1 MLQIANLEEITKE
14 DIPALVNRIEPI
26 LAKRRELHKKYS
38 RNADDSTLLW
48 SGDNKN
54 TKITFE
60 KFLTDLATGYTSGT
74 PTYSVNDTQ
83 DDDKAKLIKDLLDK
97 NVGEAD
103 YKESM
108 EILLQYITDFNDDA
122 TENYNLFHDL
132 FELTACYE
140 VVYEDEQNELRYV
153 KYDPLETVAV
163 WGYELPIEDHLK
175 GLIRVWDEES
185 LTGASIKKVEITD
198 INGTRTYSM
207 TENKEVSE
215 DDNNNHN
222 WGDVP
227 AIAVET
233 DFAIF
238 EPCEDII
245 SAYQQLIQNVRNI
258 YQYNDDAIL
267 KITGYSPQNQP
278 LIDDG
283 NGNMVSNPAYEQ
295 EINYIRS
302 MGVFFTP
309 DASGD
314 IGWVIKQID
323 AGGVESI
330 LKLYIDLIFQ
340 LSGIPNTSDLAFNSA
355 DLNASAIDRKFY
367 IMNMATTKAVSEM
380 KKAYQRRWEL
390 IFGRINLKKGTNF
403 DFRDIEI
410 EIPKNLPAN
419 DDERI
424 DSLMKLK
431 DMISH
436 QTIIEKLGYNY
447 KSEKA
452 KMDEEA
458 ESNFEENMN
467 NVMNF
472 SKEGNNGNNDIKNMA
487 NNNNPNNNLQPNKR
501 NEQEEQ
507 QK

>member
-26 LAKRRELHKKYS
+26 LRKRKALHDRYS
-38 RNADDSTLLW
+38 RKADDKTLLW
-48 SGDNKN
+48 SKDNSN

-74 PTYSVNDTQ
+74 PTYSVSDTQ
-83 DDDKAKLIKDLLDK
+83 EDEKTKLIKELLDK
-97 NVGEAD
+97 EIGDKD

-108 EILLQYITDFNDDA
+108 EILIQYITDFNDDS
-122 TENYNLFHDL
+122 TQNYNLFHDL

-140 VVYEDEQNELRYV
+140 VLYEDENNELRYV

-163 WGYELPIEDHLK
+163 WGYELPIEDNLK
-175 GLIRVWDEES
+175 GLIRVWKEET
-185 LTGASIKKVEITD
+185 LNKGTITKVEITD

-207 TENKEVSE
+207 NDNKEVE
-215 DDNNNHN
+215 ENDNNNHN

-227 AIAVET
+227 ATAIET
-233 DFAIF
+233 DFAIY
-238 EPCEDII
+238 EPVEDIVK
-245 SAYQQLIQNVRNI
+245 AYEQLIQNVRNI

-267 KITGYSPQNQP
+267 KITGYQPQNSP
-278 LIDDG
+278 LMDDG
-283 NGNMVSNPAYEQ
+283 NGNMISNPDYEK
-295 EINYIRS
+295 EIEAIKK

-314 IGWVIKQID
+314 IDWVIKNVD
-323 AGGVESI
+323 AGGIESV

-380 KKAYQRRWEL
+380 KRAYARRWEL

-424 DSLMKLK
+424 DSLLKLK
-431 DMISH
+431 DIISD

-447 KSEKA
+447 KSEKT

-467 NVMNF
+467 KIKNATTEAKDDNTKDLPNNDNITIDNNINNEGT
-472 SKEGNNGNNDIKNMA
+472 SKERK
-487 NNNNPNNNLQPNKR
+487 
-501 NEQEEQ
+501 
-507 QK
+507 

>member
-1 MLQIANLEEITKE
+1 MLQIANLEKIKKE

-26 LAKRRELHKKYS
+26 LTKRRKLHEKYS
-38 RNADDSTLLW
+38 RNADDRTLLW
-48 SGDNKN
+48 SGDNSN

-74 PTYSVNDTQ
+74 PTYSVIDTQ
-83 DDDKAKLIKDLLDK
+83 DDDKVKLIKDLLDK
-97 NVGEAD
+97 DVGEKD

-108 EILLQYITDFNDDA
+108 EILIQYITDFNDDA

-140 VVYEDEQNELRYV
+140 VVYEDENNELRYV
-153 KYDPLETVAV
+153 KYDPLETVGV
-163 WGYELPIEDHLK
+163 WGYELPIEDNLK
-175 GLIRVWDEES
+175 GLIRIWDETEIS
-185 LTGASIKKVEITD
+185 GTTIKKVEITD
-198 INGTRTYSM
+198 INGTRTYNM
-207 TENKEVSE
+207 NNKQEVE
-215 DDNNNHN
+215 EADNNNHN

-233 DFAIF
+233 DYAIF

-245 SAYQQLIQNVRNI
+245 SAYEQLIQNVRNI

-267 KITGYSPQNQP
+267 KITGYQPQNTP

-283 NGNMVSNPAYEQ
+283 NGNMISNPDYEK
-295 EINYIRS
+295 EIEYIRS

-314 IGWVIKQID
+314 IDWIIKKVE
-323 AGGVESI
+323 AGGIESI

-403 DFRDIEI
+403 DFRDVKIEL
-410 EIPKNLPAN
+410 PKNLPAN

-424 DSLMKLK
+424 DSLLKLK

-458 ESNFEENMN
+458 ESNFEENIN
-467 NVMNF
+467 NVMQF
-472 SKEGNNGNNDIKNMA
+472 SKEGNNDSNEDMA
-487 NNNNPNNNLQPNKR
+487 NNNNPNNNIQSNKA
-501 NEQEEQ
+501 NKQKEQ
-507 QK
+507 QE

>member
-1 MLQIANLEEITKE
+1 MLQIANIEEITKE

-26 LAKRRELHKKYS
+26 LTKRRALHERYS
-38 RNADDSTLLW
+38 RKADDKTLLW
-48 SGDNKN
+48 SKDNSK

-74 PTYSVNDTQ
+74 PTYSVTDTQ
-83 DDDKAKLIKDLLDK
+83 DDDKVKLIKDLLDK
-97 NVGEAD
+97 NVGEKD

-108 EILLQYITDFNDDA
+108 EVLIQYITDFNDDA
-122 TENYNLFHDL
+122 TENYNLIHDL

-185 LTGASIKKVEITD
+185 LTGGAIKKVEITD

-207 TENKEVSE
+207 SGMNEVEE

-245 SAYQQLIQNVRNI
+245 AAYEQLIQNVRNI

-283 NGNMVSNPAYEQ
+283 NGNMVTNPEYEK

-314 IGWVIKQID
+314 IDWIIKKVE
-323 AGGVESI
+323 AGGIESI

-410 EIPKNLPAN
+410 DIPKNLPAN

-458 ESNFEENMN
+458 TDNFEENLN
-467 NVMNF
+467 RVQ
-472 SKEGNNGNNDIKNMA
+472 GVNNDNIKNIS
-487 NNNNPNNNLQPNKR
+487 NNNDVMDDDTSSKKD
-501 NEQEEQ
+501 EQERRKDE
-507 QK
+507 